1 MPNHMKYCK
10 CGQCKAARRTKPVS
24 ELIRLAIRAARR
36 KAKEDLRKGDKPDD
50 TFSLPRYG

>member
-24 ELIRLAIRAARR
+24 KLIRLVIRAARR
-36 KAKEDLRKGDKPDD
+36 KAKTDLQQGKHPDE
-50 TFSLPRYG
+50 TISLPRYG